1 MLSLLLNFFQVL
13 FAIGRDPDTK
23 GLGLE
28 KAGVKIN
35 ELLVLLNC

>member
-1 MLSLLLNFFQVL
+1 MQCLVHVQVL

-28 KAGVKIN
+28 NAGVKTDKW
-35 ELLVLLNC
+35 VVKMQ